1 MSVTLEAWSVMC
13 VPSHTKRMC
22 LDLPTISLRKEYT
35 EHSHS
40 LPTRNRILRLR
51 AFPSIGHRHTD
62 HRSGPPRAALQAVM
76 GACGSSAKAAKPAD
90 VNVAIAVGAEG
101 LSKAI
106 ATASQATADVS
117 KTAGASTRFV
127 MDTVV
132 NSVGESVCFM
142 KSALQNPTNKNISLL
157 ETTAS
162 AARKMAQKEAGF
174 YRTMAESNFV
184 HSPDCV
190 LSMSVDG
197 TKRVHPALGVIRL
210 DYNYPAAV
218 GDIAHSGS
226 FTYGVFYRVIPGL
239 TFEMTQSGKMTSE
252 VQRAFIAGVKYL
264 VQEKKVCA
272 ITGDCALAAHNM

>member
-1 MSVTLEAWSVMC
+1 
-13 VPSHTKRMC
+13 
-22 LDLPTISLRKEYT
+22 
-35 EHSHS
+35 
-40 LPTRNRILRLR
+40 
-51 AFPSIGHRHTD
+51 
-62 HRSGPPRAALQAVM
+62 M

-174 YRTMAESNFV
+174 YRTMAESI
-184 HSPDCV
+184 
-190 LSMSVDG
+190 LSTVRTAYFLCPSTVQS
-197 TKRVHPALGVIRL
+197 AC
-210 DYNYPAAV
+210 
-218 GDIAHSGS
+218 
-226 FTYGVFYRVIPGL
+226 
-239 TFEMTQSGKMTSE
+239 TQH
-252 VQRAFIAGVKYL
+252 L
-264 VQEKKVCA
+264 V
-272 ITGDCALAAHNM
+272 